1 MNYHVEIVFCFVL
14 FVCFLK
20 QDLCRPGFTFNSNPS
35 GLSFA
40 NAGVT
45 GMDYPLGMQGLQ
57 VWTIALGM
65 QGLQVWTITVAN
77 AGTDWYI
84 PSLLEDAPTD

>member
-45 GMDYPLGMQGLQ
+45 GMDYRS
-57 VWTIALGM
+57 WY
-65 QGLQVWTITVAN
+65 
-77 AGTDWYI
+77 AGTTGMDYHRC
-84 PSLLEDAPTD
+84 

>member
-45 GMDYPLGMQGLQ
+45 GMDYHSWARNIQKCDMAQQSHGENR
-57 VWTIALGM
+57 IHRR
-65 QGLQVWTITVAN
+65 VAFSQRLIK
-77 AGTDWYI
+77 AHT
-84 PSLLEDAPTD
+84 